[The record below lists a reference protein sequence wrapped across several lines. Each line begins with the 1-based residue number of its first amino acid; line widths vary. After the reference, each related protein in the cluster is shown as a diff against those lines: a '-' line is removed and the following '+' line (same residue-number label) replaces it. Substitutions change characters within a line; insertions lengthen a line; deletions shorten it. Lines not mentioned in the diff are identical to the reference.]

1 MISIHVHLENIAVY
15 AELSMIRFFA
25 PTLAV
30 VNPDTEAALTATS
43 YQK

>member
-1 MISIHVHLENIAVY
+1 MILIHVHLGNLAVY
-15 AELSMIRFFA
+15 AELSTIKFSA

-30 VNPDTEAALTATS
+30 VNPDTEAVLTVTD